1 MITSL
6 PRTWRDWWFLTS
18 DLSPPT
24 SVYSTC
30 LFCNQSLGS
39 NEAVEAFPV
48 GRRLAFDQRRGRL
61 WVVCRKCE
69 KWNLTPLEERWEA
82 IESCEKLFRDTRK
95 RVSTDNIGLARLSE
109 GLELVRIGEPQRPEF
124 AAWRY
129 GDQFGRRRRR
139 AVVLATGIGVV
150 AVAGFAAN
158 IYSAIF
164 GTSVFLA
171 GVTGLQGVMSW
182 TQVARM
188 AHRNR
193 RAFGEVRSDDGKDWI
208 VRGRFLAGIRLIP
221 SPVGDGWA
229 IEVPCEAGDTR
240 RRVVVEG
247 AEARRLLAKL
257 APAIAPHGGSR
268 KEVQAAV
275 GRIEERGDA
284 EQYLRWLARNLKEVR
299 SRRRFRDPVTGGR
312 RNPANAIDTLAWQGV
327 EACLAVEMA
336 VNEEN
341 ERIALE
347 GELSLL
353 EDAWKEAE
361 EIASIADGLALPH
374 SVESGLLGLQRKH
387 SEKT

>member
-1 MITSL
+1 LFAL
-6 PRTWRDWWFLTS
+6 PVCPSVRL
-18 DLSPPT
+18 P
-24 SVYSTC
+24 VYSTC

-69 KWNLTPLEERWEA
+69 KWNLTPLEERWDA

-139 AVVLATGIGVV
+139 AVVLATGLGVV

-275 GRIEERGDA
+275 GRIEARGDA

-341 ERIALE
+341 ERIALDD
-347 GELSLL
+347 ELSLL

-361 EIASIADGLALPH
+361 EIASIADGLALPQ
-374 SVESGLLGLQRKH
+374 SVETGLLALQRNVQK
-387 SEKT
+387 KP